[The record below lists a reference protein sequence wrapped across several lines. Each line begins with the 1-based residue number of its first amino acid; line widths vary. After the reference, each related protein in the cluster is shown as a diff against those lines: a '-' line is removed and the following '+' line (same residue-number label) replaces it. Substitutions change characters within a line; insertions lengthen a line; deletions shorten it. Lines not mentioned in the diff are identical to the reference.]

1 MIRYTTSFSP
11 YFSNGFKGVLV
22 AYPHI
27 CIISCFPIRVFLEI
41 NQGID
46 YSLNLAGYD
55 RVTTRQSI
63 PIFSPRGFSKGIRE
77 HINLKI
83 DAVKGGVLQK
93 VLLTSSMEHTKG
105 QHTMDLRP

>member
-63 PIFSPRGFSKGIRE
+63 PIFSPRGFSKGIQE
-77 HINLKI
+77 HINRQ
-83 DAVKGGVLQK
+83 GGVLQK